1 MELIFILICSKL
13 RSLMIVCSCRLLSDR
28 EIRTAVLSGATSLDD
43 LGRRLG
49 AGTGCGGCLPTLE
62 DLLEEAQE
70 QRAASPI
77 SADSPHEIALAAS

>member
-1 MELIFILICSKL
+1 
-13 RSLMIVCSCRLLSDR
+13 MIVCSCRLLSDR
-28 EIRTAVLSGATSLDD
+28 EIRTAVLSGATSLDE

-70 QRAASPI
+70 QTALSPI
-77 SADSPHEIALAAS
+77 SADSPHEIALASS

>member
-1 MELIFILICSKL
+1 MTQDPRITTVGRFL
-13 RSLMIVCSCRLLSDR
+13 R
-28 EIRTAVLSGATSLDD
+28 ATSLDE